1 MDMNKEEIISKF
13 QELKPIY
20 KRLANEICEG
30 LKTKIDKTGI
40 RTTPLAWRIKTEDSL
55 MSKVKRKEYSDPLS
69 EITDLAGVRIVCMYE
84 ADIKKLEQIIQ
95 EEFKVCER
103 VDKYKEAGSDKMG
116 YLGIHFVAQLKENYS
131 GPRYDGLHALKCEI
145 QVRTI
150 LQDAWALISHHLV
163 YKDESSI
170 PNKIKRDLNNVASL
184 LEIAQGV
191 FDSSREKIE
200 SYVLEIHKKQE
211 IPNEFLS
218 QPVDFET
225 LYAYTQWKYK
235 DLPVSEKWHNRLLLD
250 LDLKK
255 YSTLKTIDEVVER
268 TKNAVEAYQKE
279 NPDWFKTGTAYIT
292 KSLGF
297 GDLEFR
303 RKHPFGQKTRDAF
316 PKYEHLIKDR

>member
-1 MDMNKEEIISKF
+1 MNKEKIISKF
-13 QELKPIY
+13 KELRPKY
-20 KRLANEICEG
+20 ERLANEISEG
-30 LKTKIDKTGI
+30 LKTKIDKAGI
-40 RTTPLAWRIKTEDSL
+40 RITPLVWRVKTADSL
-55 MSKVKRKEYSDPLS
+55 LNKIKRKEYSEPLS
-69 EITDLAGVRIVCMYE
+69 EITDLAGVRVVCMYE
-84 ADIKKLEQIIQ
+84 SDIKRLEQMIQ
-95 EEFKVCER
+95 EEFNVCER

-116 YLGIHFVAQLKENYS
+116 YLGIHFVVQLKENYS
-131 GPRYDGLHALKCEI
+131 GPRYDGLHVLKCEI

-200 SYVLEIHKKQE
+200 TYVSEIHKKQE
-211 IPNEFLS
+211 TPNEFLS

-235 DLPVSEKWHNRLLLD
+235 GLPVSEKWHNRLLLD

-255 YSTLKTIDEVVER
+255 YLTLKKIDEVVEK
-268 TKNAVEAYQKE
+268 TKDAVMAYQKE